1 MDAVARALCPTVHC
15 FATPDLDAALRRNG
29 LASLSQLVEP
39 FVATLDQ
46 VQLRLPSTYE
56 QRTARHF
63 HLALVDR
70 QLPDPASSSTATPHA
85 AAATPSLLL
94 NQPLALRDELFLDH
108 LGQLVALTDP
118 ATAPPYPLVR
128 DAVLARP
135 PDDYCVPHESFAH
148 PVACLVA
155 LSTAHPDPLNAL
167 AHLWDLSSPANLFA
181 TDDPR
186 AHYAA
191 PDVLRFVVLVND
203 HGAPGATAAA
213 DQASDA
219 HKLLDTVRKTYG
231 NHSALVDL
239 FSAADTAP
247 DRRPSADE
255 AEIRRLWVNVG
266 EAQRQQVAA
275 AARGPQDAVIGLG
288 FDDERSLPQAS
299 AASAL
304 APDRAP
310 VVLGHELSTDDL
322 GALRQ
327 LAREFV
333 VQSLVPFLEQR
344 AVVLYEQWQAS
355 RRGIGGRLFSVGR
368 KYFGGGGGGS
378 GASGSAGAREGGRE
392 GSGAGKEGYNA
403 AKGYYHHSS
412 PSALARRLADTAF
425 FLGDYKLAYSV
436 YDACAKDFRADKAAR
451 HAAAAMRMS
460 AICAVLLLPPSPSP
474 SSSASASG
482 APPPPQPI
490 ANPEALLASAAALSP
505 LHGTL
510 VDFDAL
516 RSTLVLVDLYA
527 AHPHLAPL
535 APLALVRAAGDAEEI
550 VAAVLLEE
558 AARAELR
565 AGARWPQARAQ
576 RGESAAE
583 GRAEEDEE
591 RDGQKGETRAPR
603 SRKHAFW
610 MALAAARYE
619 KSGVK
624 SLSRRCLSQAAAL
637 YLPAPSSSS
646 TSSTDASLPPP
657 VTSLAPPTRP
667 PPTDTPQWSAIRTH
681 LHHALARQSY
691 TVGAAQ
697 DSVDNFLALL
707 GTGTSATTAASTSSL
722 DDSAGAVGDG
732 AMGDAPEWLDDFA
745 LAWDLLASSSSS
757 SPATPPPHG
766 PVSLPVRLFDAPH
779 ARLRVGSAR
788 QAGLSAGAGDEGE
801 WARLEKALLAR
812 AEFDVGGGGGA
823 RPSVLGYRGGAGT
836 GEGGF
841 KGAGAGAAEPVE
853 AVLGETLTLEVPV
866 RNPLEAFLA
875 LGALAVEVRREE
887 AGDAEGEEG
896 GEGAGLEVSAPQDVE
911 LAPGESSKIL
921 IPIRAS
927 SLGTFTFDSLSYL
940 FSNLVPVREPLSP
953 ARWSKPT
960 APRPGHPSARVAMP
974 LRVRVRAAVPVL
986 GVDMSALPSRLFHG
1000 EMSGGDESTT
1010 TIVLRNEGPVPLTD
1024 LHALSSQPDSL
1035 LLRPN
1040 PPTLDAD
1047 GALATPN
1054 ELTAPRPTVL
1064 LGPGR
1069 ALAPGESLAVPVV
1082 VRGSRVGAHALCVLF
1097 AFRAATDEVKGARE
1111 YLSTRAVHGVEVYPS
1126 LKLRYGVR
1134 PGRRVDSP
1142 LVLGVEVYNVGLPAD
1157 DVSISAISLL
1167 SPRWRISPSAD
1178 SGGFDDDVASQ
1189 RIGWQQGLTTFVPLA
1204 AVVREGEGPSEEADL
1219 WTAAQVEALLDGKD
1233 VKGMPPHAKIGVSSL
1248 SPIASTS
1255 SSPISNSALSGLV
1268 AAYTSYRRASL
1279 LERYPTV
1286 PPSLHPS
1293 IFPLFSSRAA
1303 SLVVTFT
1310 SSTLSLAPASLLI
1323 PLDEPYL
1330 GSALGS
1336 PAAAALVRV
1345 LVNAERRSGGL
1356 YEESRRERRALLTVL
1371 KRSEIIGAAGTD
1383 EAPPVAVDVSVRG
1396 VVEHDFSSSGPLSLP
1411 LRLSLSNL
1419 SPSTTFTYTLS
1430 LSSPASRT
1438 GAGTILS
1445 GALTHRGTLE
1455 PLGRASVEAQLWV
1468 PRPGAFA
1475 VGAWEVVLSW
1485 EGRDEQ
1491 ELGGSVRLSGGARE
1505 VRVRDRGARAAG
1517 GSSRVAL
1524 EETARVQ
1531 VRA

>member
-181 TDDPR
+181 PDDPR

-392 GSGAGKEGYNA
+392 GSGAGKQGYNA

-535 APLALVRAAGDAEEI
+535 APLAL
-550 VAAVLLEE
+550 
-558 AARAELR
+558 
-565 AGARWPQARAQ
+565 
-576 RGESAAE
+576 
-583 GRAEEDEE
+583 
-591 RDGQKGETRAPR
+591 
-603 SRKHAFW
+603 
-610 MALAAARYE
+610 
-619 KSGVK
+619 K

-927 SLGTFTFDSLSYL
+927 SLGTFTFDSLSYR

-960 APRPGHPSARVAMP
+960 APRPGRPSARVAMP

-1000 EMSGGDESTT
+1000 EMSGDDESTT

-1040 PPTLDAD
+1040 PPSLDAD

-1054 ELTAPRPTVL
+1054 DLTAPRPTVL
-1064 LGPGR
+1064 LEPGR
-1069 ALAPGESLAVPVV
+1069 ALAPGDSLAVPVV

-1097 AFRAATDEVKGARE
+1097 AFRAADDEVTSARE

-1126 LKLRYGVR
+1126 LELRYGVR

-1142 LVLGVEVYNVGLPAD
+1142 FVLGVEVYNVGLPAD
-1157 DVSISAISLL
+1157 DVSILAISLL

-1178 SGGFDDDVASQ
+1178 SGTFNDDVASQ

-1233 VKGMPPHAKIGVSSL
+1233 VKGMPPHAKVGVSSL
-1248 SPIASTS
+1248 SPITSTS
-1255 SSPISNSALSGLV
+1255 SSSISPSALSGLV

-1310 SSTLSLAPASLLI
+1310 SSTLSLAPAHLLI
-1323 PLDEPYL
+1323 PLDAPYL

-1419 SPSTTFTYTLS
+1419 SPSTTFSYTLS

-1445 GALTHRGTLE
+1445 GALTHSGTLE

-1505 VRVRDRGARAAG
+1505 VRVRDRGASAAG

-1524 EETARVQ
+1524 EEMARVQ